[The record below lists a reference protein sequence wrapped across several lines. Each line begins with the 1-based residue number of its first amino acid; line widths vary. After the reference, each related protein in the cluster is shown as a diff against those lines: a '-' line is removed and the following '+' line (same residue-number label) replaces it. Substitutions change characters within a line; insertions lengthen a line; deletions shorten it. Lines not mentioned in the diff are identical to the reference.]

1 MNKKSLLIL
10 ISILAA
16 IIIVTILIFVNPFSS
31 NSNGV
36 VLNEKPS
43 AKEKK
48 EIQTESKLKKQV
60 DKVVTEEKKEKE
72 EKAPKSQ
79 KSSKPDIYIVKDGDT
94 LESIA
99 YELFGDT
106 KYWYRIFAANESE
119 IDDWNNI
126 YPGQKLKIR
135 LKN

>member
-126 YPGQKLKIR
+126 YPGQKLKIIQ
-135 LKN
+135 KN

>member
-60 DKVVTEEKKEKE
+60 DTKEKKVEKE
-72 EKAPKSQ
+72 KTPILQ

-99 YELFGDT
+99 YEFFGDT
-106 KYWYRIFAANESE
+106 KYWYRIFAANEAE

>member
-1 MNKKSLLIL
+1 MNKKNLLIL
-10 ISILAA
+10 ISVLAA
-16 IIIVTILIFVNPFSS
+16 IIIVAILIFVDPFNSS
-31 NSNGV
+31 SDELV
-36 VLNEKPS
+36 QKEKSS

-60 DKVVTEEKKEKE
+60 DKVVTEEKKEKD

-99 YELFGDT
+99 YEFFGDT
-106 KYWYRIFAANESE
+106 KYWYRIFAANEAE